1 MIVKSQ
7 EKASQVNFVKQER
20 SKLQTNQIQTCQAQ
34 LFMKAN
40 IQILLGK
47 R

>member
-7 EKASQVNFVKQER
+7 EKVSQANFVKQER
-20 SKLQTNQIQTCQAQ
+20 SKLQTNQIQIYQVR

-40 IQILLGK
+40 IQIL
-47 R
+47 